1 MLLLAICI
9 GSPVDAAGPSPSAKP
24 RSDSGSVGLHAQGRC
39 VPSKRKSSIS
49 SSPWTYILLRCRF
62 VFGHVITWFSVRR
75 SKSDQQN
82 EVLCPKLMKHS

>member
-39 VPSKRKSSIS
+39 VTSKRKSSIS
-49 SSPWTYILLRCRF
+49 SSLWTYILLPRRCRF
-62 VFGHVITWFSVRR
+62 VFGDVITWLSVRR
-75 SKSDQQN
+75 STSDQQN
-82 EVLCPKLMKHS
+82 EVPCP